1 MLRVG
6 LDTDCQCPNASER
19 SGGSTP
25 TQGIPIPGNRCALAW
40 GRSPEHRAGRAI
52 WRTSFRAAAAVA
64 ILLLSAC
71 GSNPAVISGDTSCE
85 RFRHISATPAQIK
98 VFADNWEVMEPYAD
112 QIVSHNVTYDGHCLG
127 VAP

>member
-1 MLRVG
+1 M
-6 LDTDCQCPNASER
+6 
-19 SGGSTP
+19 
-25 TQGIPIPGNRCALAW
+25 QGPGPSRL
-40 GRSPEHRAGRAI
+40 RAGSPPIFARAI
-52 WRTSFRAAAAVA
+52 PACIGT

-71 GSNPAVISGDTSCE
+71 SSNPPIISGDTSCE
-85 RFRHISATPAQIK
+85 RFRHISATPAQIR

>member
-1 MLRVG
+1 MRMFG
-6 LDTDCQCPNASER
+6 SGRA
-19 SGGSTP
+19 SGGKAFTGCPPAPLCP
-25 TQGIPIPGNRCALAW
+25 TELRQLEPILGAPERPAGWRPAHAL
-40 GRSPEHRAGRAI
+40 
-52 WRTSFRAAAAVA
+52 TSAFL
-64 ILLLSAC
+64 LLLSAC
-71 GSNPAVISGDTSCE
+71 GSNPPAISGDTSCE